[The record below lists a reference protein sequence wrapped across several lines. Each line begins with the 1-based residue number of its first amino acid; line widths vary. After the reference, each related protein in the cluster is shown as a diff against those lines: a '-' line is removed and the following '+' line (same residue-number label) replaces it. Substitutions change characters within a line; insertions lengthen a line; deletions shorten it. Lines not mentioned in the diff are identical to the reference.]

1 MDRVLSSALGSHVG
15 ERVRVAGWLHH
26 QRQLAKVSFL
36 LVRDRAGIAQVV
48 AIDDDVRSEVGE
60 LFAETVVE
68 IVGRVV
74 ASDQAPSGVELV
86 DPEVTVLASPTELV
100 PFELRRP
107 ELSVQLPTLLDHAAV
122 ALRHPRRRAV
132 AAVAAA
138 SVGGFRTTLD
148 ASGFT
153 EIHTPKVVASAT
165 ESGANVFPIDWFG
178 DRAFLAQSP
187 QFYKQIM
194 VGVFERVY
202 EVGPVFRAEPHD
214 TARHL
219 AQYLSLDAEM
229 GFIGDHTDVMAT
241 LREVLA
247 SMTATIAERAGA
259 SLALLSLEL
268 PSIPTEIP
276 AIDFVEAQHL
286 IESDTGDSVVGEPD
300 LAPAHERWL
309 GEWARRE
316 HGSEFVFVVGYP
328 MVKRPFYTQPD
339 PARPEASKSFD
350 LLFRGLELVTGGQ
363 RLHHHDDYLAALAGQ
378 DLAPFEGYLE
388 AFRHGMP
395 PHGGFAIGLE
405 RWIARLTHA
414 TNVREVTLFPRD
426 LHRLTP

>member
-1 MDRVLSSALGSHVG
+1 M
-15 ERVRVAGWLHH
+15 
-26 QRQLAKVSFL
+26 
-36 LVRDRAGIAQVV
+36 
-48 AIDDDVRSEVGE
+48 
-60 LFAETVVE
+60 
-68 IVGRVV
+68 IV
-74 ASDQAPSGVELV
+74 SDQAPSGVEIV
-86 DPEVTVLASPTELV
+86 DPEVTVLSSPTELL

-107 ELSVQLPTLLDHAAV
+107 ELSAQLPTLLDHAAV

-132 AAVAAA
+132 AALAAA

-153 EIHTPKVVASAT
+153 EIHTPKVVASPT

-178 DRAFLAQSP
+178 DRAYLAQSP

-241 LREVLA
+241 LRDVLA
-247 SMTATIAERAGA
+247 GMTASIAERAGA
-259 SLALLSLEL
+259 SLGLLSLQL
-268 PSIPTEIP
+268 PDVPTEVP
-276 AIDFVEAQHL
+276 AIDFLEAQHM
-286 IESDTGDSVVGEPD
+286 IEADTGESVVGEPD

-309 GEWARRE
+309 SEWAPRE

-328 MVKRPFYTQPD
+328 MIKRPCYTHPD
-339 PARPEASKSFD
+339 PLRPRASKSFD
-350 LLFRGLELVTGGQ
+350 LLFRGLPSTA
-363 RLHHHDDYLAALAGQ
+363 RTSHRSRDTSKRSATACHHTADSRSDSNDGSL
-378 DLAPFEGYLE
+378 DSP
-388 AFRHGMP
+388 MP
-395 PHGGFAIGLE
+395 PTSAKSHSFRATC
-405 RWIARLTHA
+405 IASR
-414 TNVREVTLFPRD
+414 REPEI
-426 LHRLTP
+426 

>member
-1 MDRVLSSALGSHVG
+1 M
-15 ERVRVAGWLHH
+15 RVAGWLHH

-60 LFAETVVE
+60 LLAETVVE

-86 DPEVTVLASPTELV
+86 DPEVTVLASPTVLL

-138 SVGGFRTTLD
+138 SVGGFRTALD
-148 ASGFT
+148 SSGFT

-165 ESGANVFPIDWFG
+165 EGGANVFPIDWFG

-241 LREVLA
+241 LRDVLA
-247 SMTATIAERAGA
+247 GMTTNIAERAGA

-286 IESDTGDSVVGEPD
+286 IESDTGESIVGEPD

-309 GEWARRE
+309 GEWALRE

-328 MVKRPFYTQPD
+328 MVKRPFYTHPD

-363 RLHHHDDYLAALAGQ
+363 RLHHHDDYLAALDGQ

>member
-1 MDRVLSSALGSHVG
+1 MDRVLSSELASHVG

-26 QRQLAKVSFL
+26 QRQLARVSFL
-36 LVRDRAGIAQVV
+36 LVRDRSGVAQVV
-48 AIDDDVRSEVGE
+48 AIDDDVRGAVAD
-60 LFAETVVE
+60 LLAETVVE
-68 IVGRVV
+68 ITGSVV
-74 ASDQAPSGVELV
+74 VSDQAPSGVEIV
-86 DPEVTVLASPTELV
+86 DPEVTVLSSPADLL

-107 ELSVQLPTLLDHAAV
+107 ELSAQLPTVLDHAAV

-132 AAVAAA
+132 AALAAA

-153 EIHTPKVVASAT
+153 EIHTPKVVAAAT
-165 ESGANVFPIDWFG
+165 ESGANVFPIDWFA

-194 VGVFERVY
+194 VGVFELVY

-229 GFIGDHTDVMAT
+229 GFIDDHTDVMAT
-241 LREVLA
+241 LRDVLA
-247 SMTATIAERAGA
+247 GMTANVIERAGA
-259 SLALLSLEL
+259 SLGLLGLEL
-268 PSIPTEIP
+268 PRIPAEIP
-276 AIDFVEAQHL
+276 AIDFVDAQHM
-286 IESDTGDSVVGEPD
+286 IESDTGESVVGEPD

-309 GEWARRE
+309 GEWALRE

-328 MVKRPFYTQPD
+328 MVKRPFYTHPD
-339 PARPEASKSFD
+339 PRRPEASKSFD

-363 RLHHHDDYLAALAGQ
+363 RLHRYDDYLTALHGQ
-378 DLAPFEGYLE
+378 DLRPFEGYLE

-405 RWIARLTHA
+405 RWIARLTGA
-414 TNVREVTLFPRD
+414 ANIREVTLFPRD